1 MRVVERHL
9 IKYSNKYWKEIDE
22 LAFKSKNL
30 YNLANYYCRQRFFET
45 GSSLSLTDLYHVTK
59 SSDAYLALPTKVSKQ
74 IIKRVTST
82 WRGYFQG
89 HKEWRKSPEKF
100 FAEPK
105 IPKYKDKQKGRNVVI
120 YSHESVYKQSLKR
133 GICHLSMSNIQIPT
147 KIPKVVEVR
156 IVPATAC
163 YFVEIVYEKPEQQ
176 SVNSNYIAGVDLGI
190 DRLVALSTNKPGV
203 RPLLINGKPLKS
215 VNQHYNKLKA
225 KSQSDLTGQ
234 CRTTKKIKYF
244 TYYRNRFVDNY
255 LHQTSRI
262 VVDYLVEHNI
272 KTLVIGKN
280 ENWKQRV
287 NIGKRNN
294 QQFTQIPHSKLVKQL
309 TYKCQLVGIEV
320 IETEESY
327 TSKTSALDLE
337 TPCKHETYKG
347 RRVHRGLFKSS
358 CGQVINADVNGS
370 LQIIRKYFPEAFTVE
385 GIVCCAVQPLLV
397 NPVRKTK
404 QRFSTV

>member
-1 MRVVERHL
+1 MKQVHRCHSPTNTHL
-9 IKYSNKYWKEIDE
+9 
-22 LAFKSKNL
+22 
-30 YNLANYYCRQRFFET
+30 
-45 GSSLSLTDLYHVTK
+45 TK

-105 IPKYKDKQKGRNVVI
+105 IPKYKDKQKGLPVVI

-147 KIPKVVEVR
+147 KVQKVVEVR

-215 VNQHYNKLKA
+215 VNKHYNKLKA
-225 KSQSDLTGQ
+225 KYQSYLTGKR
-234 CRTTKKIKYF
+234 RTSNKIESL

-255 LHQTSRI
+255 IHQTSRI
-262 VVDYLVEHNI
+262 IVDYLVEHNI

-280 ENWKQRV
+280 DNWKQKV

-337 TPCKHETYKG
+337 KPCKHETYEG
-347 RRVHRGLFKSS
+347 RRVKRGLFKSS
-358 CGQVINADVNGS
+358 SGKVINADVNGS
-370 LQIIRKYFPEAFTVE
+370 RPIKR
-385 GIVCCAVQPLLV
+385 
-397 NPVRKTK
+397 
-404 QRFSTV
+404 